1 MPRRRDRIKYHGKN
15 PKYKGHSI
23 TWNRYKELEY
33 FCAEYNRY
41 CQNYAN
47 CYTQT
52 SPPPDGMPR
61 GNVSGKPTESNG
73 IKAAYW
79 LSYIEAIEQSAMEA
93 SPDIYQDLIFALS
106 HHGVGYNYLKTRRG
120 MTHGRDYYYR
130 KRDDFFCILD
140 IFLKTRIHG
149 T

>member
-1 MPRRRDRIKYHGKN
+1 MPRRRDIHYHGKT

-23 TWNRYKELEY
+23 TWHRYKELEY
-33 FCAEYNRY
+33 FCADYNRY
-41 CQNYAN
+41 RQNYVDCYASAN
-47 CYTQT
+47 
-52 SPPPDGMPR
+52 PIADGMPR
-61 GNVSGKPTESNG
+61 GNVTGNPTESNG

-79 LSYIEAIEQSAMEA
+79 MSLVEAIEQSAMEA
-93 SPDIYQDLIFALS
+93 SPDIYQDMLFALS
-106 HHGVGYNYLKTRRG
+106 HHGVGYNYLKTKRD
-120 MTHGRDYYYR
+120 MAHGKDYYYR